1 MKIYKIALSI
11 IAFAGLMSV
20 SSCNDTLDVQTD
32 GHISMSEVFKDRQRT
47 MGFLNQ
53 CYTHRINVYLHNSAL
68 TDEAY
73 DNRVIE
79 GGSLTNRWYERGMDL
94 NTYTQFEPRDWAGQ
108 FQGIRFCC
116 NFIDNA
122 PNFTGYQ
129 TENELAGWTAQAH
142 TLRALYYLQLMT
154 RYGKFPLYTHDIT
167 TSYWDYQ
174 KSDYID
180 IVRQILDDCDAALA
194 TNYNA
199 LNGFAWII
207 RDAENGIMTRAVAYA
222 IKSRAAVYACSPL
235 FQEEGKE
242 NMSWQEAMDIC
253 GEALAACL
261 SPDGGYQLY
270 SQTANGMSAYA
281 AYFHLKPWQNVV
293 DKRDHETIY
302 AVDESHPGV
311 WNTCSFPSRSGQ
323 SHAYL
328 NPTQE
333 LVDAYETTDGVPVIL
348 GYSDAEHLHPIYN
361 PENTTY
367 RKNDPYLNR
376 DLRMAA
382 TIMYNG
388 APRNRASSTSGN
400 PLNIYDGAPDG
411 IDQTTTINTHTGYY
425 LRKYCDDNS
434 TASNQGSNDGYMRV
448 FRLAELY
455 LNYAEAAYHA
465 GSPDAK
471 HTYSFTCQDGTTFSI
486 TLSAKDAVDI
496 VRERSEMPPLPDGL
510 SASEF
515 EKRYRNERF
524 VEFAFEGMRYYDI
537 RRWKIMGDVFR
548 QATGVHC
555 TLDEDDGSFI
565 YTRFAFSPRVATDDK
580 YYFTPLTSN
589 EVDKIMNQTG
599 VNWQNPGW

>member
-1 MKIYKIALSI
+1 MNITKIAQSTVLT
-11 IAFAGLMSV
+11 FAIFSLC
-20 SSCNDTLDVQTD
+20 SCNDTLDVQTD

-53 CYTHRINVYLHNSAL
+53 CYTHRINVNIHNSAL
-68 TDEAY
+68 TDESY

-79 GGSLTNRWYERGMDL
+79 GGSVTNRWYERGMDV
-94 NTYTQFEPRDWAGQ
+94 NTYVQYEARDWAGQ
-108 FQGIRFCC
+108 FQGIRFCS

-129 TENELAGWTAQAH
+129 TENELDGWTAQAY

-167 TSYWDYQ
+167 TEYWDYG

-180 IVRQILDDCDAALA
+180 IVRQIFDDCDAALA

-242 NMSWQEAMDIC
+242 NLTWAEALDIC

-261 SPDGGYQLY
+261 SPDAGYRLY
-270 SQTANGMSAYA
+270 DRPSNGMSGYA
-281 AYFHLKPWQNVV
+281 AYFHRRPWQNVI
-293 DKRDHETIY
+293 DKSDRETIY

-311 WNTCSFPSRSGQ
+311 WNLCSFPSRSGQ

-333 LVDAYETTDGVPVIL
+333 LVDAYETTDGEPVVL
-348 GYSDAEHLHPIYN
+348 GYSDAEHLKPIYN
-361 PENTTY
+361 PNNKTY
-367 RKNDPYLNR
+367 QPNDPYLYR
-376 DLRMAA
+376 DERMAA

-400 PLNIYDGAPDG
+400 ALTIVDGSPDG

-434 TASNQGSNDGYMRV
+434 SAGNQGANDGYMRV

-455 LNYAEAAYHA
+455 MNFAEAAYHV
-465 GSPDAK
+465 GSADTK
-471 HTYSFTCQDGTTFSI
+471 HTYSFTCQNGEVFTIS
-486 TLSAKDAVDI
+486 LSAKDALDI
-496 VRERSEMPPLPDGL
+496 VRARADMPALPTGL
-510 SASEF
+510 SSTEF

-537 RRWKIMGDVFR
+537 RRWKIMKECFR
-548 QATGVHC
+548 QASGVHC
-555 TLDEDDGSFI
+555 TLDEDTGNFI
-565 YTRFAFSPRVATDDK
+565 YTRFSFSPRVATDDK
-580 YYFTPLTSN
+580 YYFTPLTRT
-589 EVDKIMNQTG
+589 EVDKIMNHTG